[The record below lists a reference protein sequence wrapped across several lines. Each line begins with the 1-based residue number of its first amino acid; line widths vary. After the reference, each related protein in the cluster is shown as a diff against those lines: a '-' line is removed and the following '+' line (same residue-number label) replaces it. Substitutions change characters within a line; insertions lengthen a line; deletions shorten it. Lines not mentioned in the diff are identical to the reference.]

1 MDTNSTGH
9 DDLNDFERRL
19 AGWRP
24 TSGNSNSDAML
35 FAAGFAAGRGFLR
48 RRVWPGICTLLVI
61 QAVGLVV
68 WALSERAGR
77 RILEI
82 QLRESTPFSPPEIV
96 SPVLPEPFYEPSP
109 QDYFH
114 LLRVEEQD
122 PSRWLA
128 PPSPGPLPPEPPVE
142 ETGILRINQLDHM
155 LDI

>member
-24 TSGNSNSDAML
+24 TSDNSNSDAML

-48 RRVWPGICTLLVI
+48 RWVWPVTCTLLVI
-61 QAVGLVV
+61 QAAGLVV
-68 WALSERAGR
+68 WALSERAER
-77 RILEI
+77 RTLEI
-82 QLRESTPFSPPEIV
+82 QLHESAPSSPPAIV

-114 LLRVEEQD
+114 LLHMVEQD

-128 PPSPGPLPPEPPVE
+128 PPPPGPLPPEPPVE
-142 ETGILRINQLDHM
+142 EAGILRINQLDHM